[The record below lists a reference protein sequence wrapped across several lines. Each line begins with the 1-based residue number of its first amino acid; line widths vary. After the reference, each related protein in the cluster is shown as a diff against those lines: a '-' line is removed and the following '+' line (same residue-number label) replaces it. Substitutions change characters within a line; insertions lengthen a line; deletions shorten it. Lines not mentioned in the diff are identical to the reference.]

1 MVSEIMQ
8 LYHDHGHLA
17 YGEGMSQVSHSVQAG
32 LLARERGYDEE
43 LILAAFLHDIGHI
56 CHLRIPKKETARM
69 GELGV
74 ENHDLLGALFLRE
87 RGCRERLLAPVRN
100 HVAAKRY
107 LCFVE
112 PGYYDRLSAASKG
125 ALGYQGGPMDAN
137 QAAAFAEDP
146 YFEVSLRVRR
156 LDEDAKATDFV
167 VNAAH
172 LDYFTELLTG
182 YLTATT

>member
-1 MVSEIMQ
+1 
-8 LYHDHGHLA
+8 
-17 YGEGMSQVSHSVQAG
+17 
-32 LLARERGYDEE
+32 
-43 LILAAFLHDIGHI
+43 
-56 CHLRIPKKETARM
+56 
-69 GELGV
+69 
-74 ENHDLLGALFLRE
+74 
-87 RGCRERLLAPVRN
+87 LAPVRN